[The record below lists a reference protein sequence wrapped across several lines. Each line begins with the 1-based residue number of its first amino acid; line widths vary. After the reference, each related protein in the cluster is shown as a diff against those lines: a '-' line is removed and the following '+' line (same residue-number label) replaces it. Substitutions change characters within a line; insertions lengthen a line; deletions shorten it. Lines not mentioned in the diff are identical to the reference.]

1 RTLVLC
7 FDGTSNH
14 FSNKNTN
21 VVKLMELLKKTDPS
35 RQMVRYIIT
44 QYSLRS
50 TLNPADEGLAWY
62 LYQHVVGDRISIF
75 GFSRGAFTAR
85 ALAGMVH

>member
-14 FSNKNTN
+14 FSNQNTN

-35 RQMVRYIIT
+35 RQMVRY
-44 QYSLRS
+44 
-50 TLNPADEGLAWY
+50 ADEGLAWY